1 VGIKLGPQHSPKLF
15 AMRYAES
22 CSWLWP
28 NNTYLDSMNSSSNLR
43 VYDSQNRFR
52 FVTLA
57 GPDKKEQI
65 VPLEAAR
72 KVQLSF
78 SILYLI
84 LISSS

>member
-1 VGIKLGPQHSPKLF
+1 MSFSKPGRPPGLRDGLVRP
-15 AMRYAES
+15 
-22 CSWLWP
+22 C
-28 NNTYLDSMNSSSNLR
+28 MNSSSNLR